1 MSEPSRHSTKQ
12 SVTVAITG
20 ASGSLYGIKILELLK
35 ARGDVEIHL
44 IVSLSGWL
52 TLSSEADLS
61 KEHVESLADVVH
73 HIKSVGDCIAS
84 GSFRS
89 KGMIIAP
96 CSMRTL
102 AAVAHGL
109 SDNLITR
116 AADVNLKER
125 RRLVLIPR
133 ETPLNLAHIRNMASV
148 TEMGGIVMPPVP
160 ALYHRPQSVD
170 ELITDTAQHAIELL
184 GLEQPQRK
192 SWCGL
197 SGKE

>member
-44 IVSLSGWL
+44 IVSPSGWL

>member
-1 MSEPSRHSTKQ
+1 MSSPSPTNKKQ
-12 SVTVAITG
+12 SVTVALTG
-20 ASGSLYGIKILELLK
+20 ASGSLYGIKILQLLK
-35 ARGDVEIHL
+35 SRGDTEIHL
-44 IVSLSGWL
+44 IVSPSGWL
-52 TLSSEADLS
+52 TLSSESTCS
-61 KEHVESLADVVH
+61 KEEVESMADVVH
-73 HIKSVGDCIAS
+73 NIRSVGDCIAS

-102 AAVAHGL
+102 AAVANGL

-148 TEMGGIVMPPVP
+148 TEMGGIIMPPVP
-160 ALYHRPQSVD
+160 ALYHKPQTVD

-184 GLEQPQRK
+184 GLEQVDRK
-192 SWCGL
+192 TWQGL
-197 SGKE
+197 

>member
-1 MSEPSRHSTKQ
+1 MSQQ
-12 SVTVAITG
+12 SPNKKKHNVTVALTG
-20 ASGSLYGIKILELLK
+20 ASGSLYGIKILQLLK
-35 ARGDVEIHL
+35 ARGDTEIHM
-44 IVSLSGWL
+44 IVSPSGWL
-52 TLSSEADLS
+52 TLHSESNLS
-61 KEHVESLADVVH
+61 REEVESLADVVH

-89 KGMIIAP
+89 QGMIIAP

-102 AAVAHGL
+102 AAVANGL

-148 TEMGGIVMPPVP
+148 TEMGAIVMPPVP
-160 ALYHRPQSVD
+160 ALYHKPQTVD

-184 GLEQPQRK
+184 GLEQPDRK
-192 SWCGL
+192 TWQGL
-197 SGKE
+197 